1 MKEMTR
7 IMAVGLAVQ
16 LALMVGLALPAG
28 AQQPADTRTEFACK
42 IDLRSE
48 ISGVPEEF
56 RKVFTTFDTEKLCPG
71 NVASENFK
79 IDCFDELG
87 GWPAGVSVSDNN
99 FTCRISG
106 TACGVPGTFTATTES
121 MKIQPRTN
129 AAGQIVG
136 DVAMTCHFN

>member
-1 MKEMTR
+1 MSR
-7 IMAVGLAVQ
+7 ITAIR
-16 LALMVGLALPAG
+16 LALPLAMVIGLSVPAG
-28 AQQPADTRTEFACK
+28 AQQPASKRFDFACK

-79 IDCFDELG
+79 IDCFDELD
-87 GWPAGVSVSDNN
+87 GWPASVSVSDNN